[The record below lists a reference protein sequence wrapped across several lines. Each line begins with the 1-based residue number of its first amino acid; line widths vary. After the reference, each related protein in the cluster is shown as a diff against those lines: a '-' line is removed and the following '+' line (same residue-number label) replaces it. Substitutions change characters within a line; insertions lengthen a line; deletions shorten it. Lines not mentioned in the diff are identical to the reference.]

1 MGIKYEIGGR
11 QIEVDRELTDEEIEA
26 IAADVQ
32 GLYGSA
38 DMDVPTTDNLT
49 APEPPYPAMPQETMS
64 FGETAVESLPAI
76 GGGLAGMAGFA
87 AGGPLLAV
95 PAAGGGGVVGQM
107 AQDIIRGEPFQPTE
121 LLAQG
126 ATQAVFE
133 AGGTLVV
140 NAAGKVLRY
149 TPDMLRAMGISQGVD
164 PMVAARQ
171 AMQMA
176 PTAGSKESLAE
187 TQRILQEGVPGD
199 KAGQKIT
206 GTLSR
211 AQTGEASAV
220 AGVLES
226 LGELGIFGSGVF
238 KRNDDNIERV
248 LQEKID
254 QVLLGVSGQVRNTSE
269 IGEIYVDTINTASR
283 TLNEGYGAQ
292 LTALQAEFKTGTID
306 TRAIKAW
313 ASGKIKQSKRAS
325 ESGKFST
332 LEDETLT
339 ELNRIID
346 LPDSVSGDALLET
359 FKVISQ
365 KSSSMLEKGAQGYN
379 STASAQ
385 LTDLIVQDFKPF
397 VHEQLRKINPKAF
410 DDYDTLNANFA
421 ASKKLLTPALL
432 KGVAQRGSKADF
444 HGVGAALTETNNTDT
459 VGAAF
464 NALQKAKQVNKDLN
478 VADAMDALR
487 QGYLVKLF
495 GGQSRDMS
503 QVVQAAKSLKK
514 YDAKQQVFNKVLG
527 ASAPGVQKLLNA
539 AYDSSVKP
547 RTGIL
552 GLMLRGMEAGAIST
566 MSKGGQLAFSGYTAS
581 GGGILDVSLALGI
594 LGAPNLLAKLAL
606 KPSAVNKLLQLDKA
620 SSKMAPKLIM
630 SNLSRIANEA
640 GINLEEEIED
650 ELNRLSQGQVM
661 AEQITQVTQ

>member
-11 QIEVDRELTDEEIEA
+11 QIEVERELTDEEIEA

-49 APEPPYPAMPQETMS
+49 SPEPPYPAMPQETMS

-87 AGGPLLAV
+87 AGGPAMAV
-95 PAAGGGGVVGQM
+95 PAAAGGGIAGQM
-107 AQDIIRGEPFQPTE
+107 AQDIIRGESFQPTE
-121 LLAQG
+121 LLSQG
-126 ATQAVFE
+126 LTQAAFE

-149 TPDMLRAMGISQGVD
+149 TPDMLKAMGISQGVD

-171 AMQMA
+171 AMKMA
-176 PTAGSKESLAE
+176 PTAGSRESMVE
-187 TQRILQEGVPGD
+187 TQRILQEGVPGG
-199 KAGQKIT
+199 KPGEQIT

-211 AQTGEASAV
+211 SQTGEASAIARV
-220 AGVLES
+220 MES
-226 LGELGIFGSGVF
+226 LGEIGIFGQSTF
-238 KRNDDNIERV
+238 KQNDENIETILQSRLDEV
-248 LQEKID
+248 LGG
-254 QVLLGVSGQVRNTSE
+254 LSGQVRTTSE
-269 IGEIYVDTINTASR
+269 IGETYVDTINTASR

-292 LTALQAEFKTGTID
+292 LSAIQAEFKTGRVD

-313 ASGKIKQSKRAS
+313 ASGKIKESKRAS

-332 LEDETLT
+332 LEDDTLA

-365 KSSSMLEKGAQGYN
+365 KSSSMLEKGSQGYN
-379 STASAQ
+379 SIASAQ
-385 LTDLIVQDFKPF
+385 LTDLIVKDFKPF

-421 ASKKLLTPALL
+421 SSKKLLTPALL
-432 KGVAQRGSKADF
+432 KGVAQRGKKEDF
-444 HGVGAALTETNNTDT
+444 SGVGAALTETNNPE
-459 VGAAF
+459 VVKQAF
-464 NALQKAKQVNKDLN
+464 SALGQAKKVNKDLN
-478 VADAMDALR
+478 VLEATEALR
-487 QGYLVKLF
+487 QGYLLKLM
-495 GGQSRDMS
+495 GGSSRDMK
-503 QVVQAAKSLKK
+503 QVVLAATQLKK
-514 YDAKQQVFNKVLG
+514 YPKKQEVFNSVLG

-539 AYDSSVKP
+539 AYDVSNKP
-547 RTGIL
+547 QVGVL
-552 GLMLRGMEAGAIST
+552 SLMLRGEESKAIQLMATGAIGY
-566 MSKGGQLAFSGYTAS
+566 GGTATDIAVAAGVLATPRLF
-581 GGGILDVSLALGI
+581 
-594 LGAPNLLAKLAL
+594 AKLAL
-606 KPSAVNKLLQLDKA
+606 KPSAVDKLLQLDRA

-630 SNLSRIANEA
+630 SNLARIANEA

-650 ELNRLSQGQVM
+650 ELNRLSQGQQM